1 MKTLSTDYGEVRILT
16 HEEIYQHT
24 LDFIKAAA
32 VSAGDKLAT
41 VGLTGGSTPKA
52 FYQWVNEND
61 ALPLEIAKKV
71 LWTTSDERC
80 VPLDDD
86 DNNFGHAVRGML
98 DPLGLP
104 AENKL
109 AWPTELEPAE
119 CAAKYQAY
127 WDFHYGADTA
137 YDVCFVGMGG
147 DNHTLS
153 LFPEC
158 PLIKE
163 DPQQNFASTLWP
175 SRGWR
180 VTLTVAGLARCK
192 QIVVSTTGEGKAE
205 ALKKAIRGEY
215 DPFHKP
221 VQLVR
226 EHAAKTVW
234 LVDEPAA
241 ALL

>member
-24 LDFIKAAA
+24 LAFIKAAA
-32 VSAGDKLAT
+32 EAAVDRLAPI
-41 VGLTGGSTPKA
+41 GLTGGSTPKA
-52 FYQWVNEND
+52 FYQWVAEHD
-61 ALPLEIAKKV
+61 ALPLEVARKI

-86 DNNFGHAVRGML
+86 DNNFGHADRGML
-98 DPLGLP
+98 SPLGVP
-104 AENKL
+104 AENKF
-109 AWPTELEPAE
+109 AWPTELEPAA
-119 CAAKYQAY
+119 CAAKYQQD
-127 WDFHYGADTA
+127 WDARFGPDAG

-158 PLIKE
+158 PLIEE

-180 VTLTVAGLARCK
+180 VTLTVAGLARCR
-192 QIVVSTTGEGKAE
+192 QIIVSTTGEGKAE
-205 ALKKAIRGEY
+205 ALKKAIRGEH
-215 DPFHKP
+215 DPFHMP

-226 EHAAKTVW
+226 DHADKTVW

>member
-24 LDFIKAAA
+24 LAFIREAAA
-32 VSAGDKLAT
+32 GAGEGLAP

-52 FYQWVNEND
+52 FYQWVDEND
-61 ALPLEIAKKV
+61 ALPLDVATKI

-80 VPLDDD
+80 VPIDDD
-86 DNNFGHAVRGML
+86 DNNFGHADRGML
-98 DPLGLP
+98 TPLGLP
-104 AENKL
+104 AANRMP
-109 AWPTELEPAE
+109 WPTELEPAT
-119 CAAKYQAY
+119 CAA
-127 WDFHYGADTA
+127 DFNTQWNERYGAARAFDL
-137 YDVCFVGMGG
+137 CFVGMGG

-153 LFPEC
+153 LFPQC
-158 PLIKE
+158 PLIQE
-163 DPQQNFASTLWP
+163 DPPENFASTLWP
-175 SRGWR
+175 ERGWR

-192 QIVVSTTGEGKAE
+192 RIVVSTTGEGKAD
-205 ALKKAIRGEY
+205 ALKAAIRGDH

-226 EHAAKTVW
+226 PHAAKTVW